1 MGAAT
6 ARLIAARG
14 ASVVIADRDV
24 ERASHG
30 GLHGTF
36 NNAGID
42 NGHQAVADALTAD
55 WRENVDVNLTG
66 IFLCMKSEIQ
76 YMLAHGGGAI
86 AAERKKCK

>member
-30 GLHGTF
+30 GLHGAF
-36 NNAGID
+36 NSAGID

-55 WRENVDVNLTG
+55 WRARMSMSISPAFSCV
-66 IFLCMKSEIQ
+66 
-76 YMLAHGGGAI
+76 
-86 AAERKKCK
+86 